1 MEGILVSS
9 NFIERNNLFRKRA
22 VLVTDVKSSK
32 SAGGVQS
39 LERSLDILEL
49 LGQSENELGVTEIA
63 PTVGLANGT
72 AHRLLSTLIRRGYAR
87 QNPENRRYA
96 LGIKAYTLATAA
108 REHLGPL
115 ARPFLTEL
123 MEVSQES
130 SNLATLEKNSVVY
143 LDQVSASRMVRMFTE
158 PGKRSPLH
166 STGTGKVLLAYQP
179 AEVADRLMEESDLLR
194 FTAYTITDAKK
205 LKGELESIR
214 GRGYALDTEEMEEGV
229 RCLAAPVFS
238 SDGKILAAM
247 SVSGPA
253 GRLNEARLEELIPH
267 IKRISSEFSEHLGSE
282 V

>member
-1 MEGILVSS
+1 M
-9 NFIERNNLFRKRA
+9 
-22 VLVTDVKSSK
+22 TDVKSSK

-143 LDQVSASRMVRMFTE
+143 LDQVPASRMVRMFTE